1 MKIYLL
7 KKENNDTTV
16 RRGRG
21 IYLNYIQQYAYLDYI
36 TFVKNIS
43 VKKENNG
50 TKVRRG
56 EAPSENIFVSFLVF
70 PEKPALGSQPK
81 SFLPFSIF

>member
-1 MKIYLL
+1 MNICF
-7 KKENNDTTV
+7 
-16 RRGRG
+16 
-21 IYLNYIQQYAYLDYI
+21 NYIQQYALYALDYI

>member
-1 MKIYLL
+1 ML
-7 KKENNDTTV
+7 E
-16 RRGRG
+16 
-21 IYLNYIQQYAYLDYI
+21 
-36 TFVKNIS
+36 NIS

-81 SFLPFSIF
+81 SFVPFSIF

>member
-1 MKIYLL
+1 MNIC
-7 KKENNDTTV
+7 
-16 RRGRG
+16 
-21 IYLNYIQQYAYLDYI
+21 LNYIKPYAYLDYI
-36 TFVKNIS
+36 FVKNIS

-81 SFLPFSIF
+81 SFVPFSIF

>member
-1 MKIYLL
+1 MNICS
-7 KKENNDTTV
+7 
-16 RRGRG
+16 
-21 IYLNYIQQYAYLDYI
+21 NYIQQYAYLDYK
-36 TFVKNIS
+36 TFVKDIS

-81 SFLPFSIF
+81 SFVPFSIF